1 MRDLGDAGQR
11 MVETL
16 RNGSRWLTEQHV
28 QIVKVEVLHHGNAK
42 MRSCDVVD
50 EPE

>member
-1 MRDLGDAGQR
+1 

-16 RNGSRWLTEQHV
+16 RNGSRWLIEQHT
-28 QIVKVEVLHHGNAK
+28 QIVKMEVLHHGNAK

-50 EPE
+50 KLEQ